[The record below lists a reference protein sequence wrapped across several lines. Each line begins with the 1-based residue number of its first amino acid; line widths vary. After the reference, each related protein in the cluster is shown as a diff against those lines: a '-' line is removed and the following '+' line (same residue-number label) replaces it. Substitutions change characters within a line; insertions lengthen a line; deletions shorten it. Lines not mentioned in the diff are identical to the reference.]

1 MRIQLLSD
9 LHLETE
15 VFEPTPAP
23 DAELLVLAGDV
34 DSSWAGLE
42 KFRAWPVPVLF
53 VAGNHEFD
61 GRELTQAWP
70 ELRARCTALG
80 IRLLECESLV
90 RADRAGRRV
99 RFVATTRWSD
109 FDLFGPAQR
118 ERAMRAGG
126 HFVKIM
132 RATRNGRVLD
142 AAAVREEAL
151 VCGAWLRQ
159 ELEQPHG
166 DWEKTVVITHFA
178 PSFRSADLISAATY
192 GGNSATNQSEIGDG
206 LTVAVDVPG
215 ANTGAGGARGLFT
228 DSQTGADF
236 LNHLIS
242 LRDDLRAGNPAAITA
257 DNKNFQSDENNV
269 AYQVANNGVA
279 QNRLTAAA
287 AFLTSDSAAVDREIS
302 SQSGADL
309 AQTIVALN
317 RAQNGYQAAL
327 QSSVKIMQLSILN
340 YIS

>member
-126 HFVKIM
+126 YFVKIM

-178 PSFRSADLISAATY
+178 PSFRSADPRYGAQPGSASFCNADDALLAHADLWIHGHLHCQHDY
-192 GGNSATNQSEIGDG
+192 
-206 LTVAVDVPG
+206 TVANERG
-215 ANTGAGGARGLFT
+215 ATRVVCNSRGHARKGE
-228 DSQTGADF
+228 ADGHRPQWV
-236 LNHLIS
+236 L
-242 LRDDLRAGNPAAITA
+242 
-257 DNKNFQSDENNV
+257 EV
-269 AYQVANNGVA
+269 
-279 QNRLTAAA
+279 
-287 AFLTSDSAAVDREIS
+287 
-302 SQSGADL
+302 
-309 AQTIVALN
+309 
-317 RAQNGYQAAL
+317 
-327 QSSVKIMQLSILN
+327 
-340 YIS
+340 